1 MNILLPG
8 FLKGI
13 QAKCVVHKKRRI
25 RSRLKK
31 MGIRDAEVRQII
43 RDMFRGIFY
52 KAKKTE

>member
-43 RDMFRGIFY
+43 RDMFGGIVY